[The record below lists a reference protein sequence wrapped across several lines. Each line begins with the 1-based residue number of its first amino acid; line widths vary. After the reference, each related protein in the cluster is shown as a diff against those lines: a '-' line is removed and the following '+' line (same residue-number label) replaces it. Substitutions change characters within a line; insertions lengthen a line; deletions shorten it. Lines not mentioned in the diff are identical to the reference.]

1 MGLRTMIAITTANTT
16 ARARMSFVAAATND
30 ILARAVVF
38 GVVIAIIV
46 LRPKGLFALKG
57 R

>member
-1 MGLRTMIAITTANTT
+1 MNRDGNTYDAIVIGAGHNGL
-16 ARARMSFVAAATND
+16 VAAATND

-46 LRPKGLFALKG
+46 LKPKGLFALKG